1 MDKLLGQVFDEYIDK
16 QIKVRQNSLGKPQKS
31 TADLQVFNSSTP
43 WIRLTSAVTIGPKKA
58 QQLATNLGIGISNIQ
73 GNQLAK
79 NLVLFAGSSTG
90 VDATRRGGVGYG
102 LDNAYG
108 FLSDKEQ
115 GYKPMPGVTGIS
127 TTYKNNGSLKQAQVT
142 LTCFTRMQFEAL
154 EALYLRLGYSVIL
167 EWGHSMYFD
176 NKGEKQNMSSLSIPN
191 MLFNSNKD
199 IAASKVH
206 KNILLNKTTTGGN
219 YDGML
224 AKVSNFS
231 WSLNSD
237 LSYSIT
243 LDLISVGDIIDSLKM
258 NIGAT
263 DTNGEDLSQVVNVEV
278 SAGVQNITSIEIDKN
293 TSKLNTFLF
302 DIVSELTSKEV
313 QSEYSRATQDQL
325 VFKNLAIAARAN
337 VRKVRER
344 YLEVI
349 KALIENTSTNFLAIQ
364 GILSENPNPTYVPT
378 KFGPRFTF
386 IESTAGDK
394 QKLLELLEAGGY
406 TLLPKF
412 GYVVK
417 QNGKLTF
424 GKKAGGLSFYNFFGF
439 YIQEDTAKPGIAT
452 LKVKSPP
459 DPHIAQ
465 VQELRD
471 GLVKIEKFFQGLAA
485 ISTGDADTDNI
496 KDIEFLQ
503 ATVDNVKEK
512 ETVTRL
518 LAHGFLDKDE
528 KFEYKDLEISTL
540 AVLRLKGK

>member
-90 VDATRRGGVGYG
+90 VDATKRGGVGYG

-349 KALIENTSTNFLAIQ
+349 KAFIENNSTNFFAIQ
-364 GILSENPNPTYVPT
+364 EILSENPNPIFVNSQYG
-378 KFGPRFTF
+378 KRFTF
-386 IESTAGDK
+386 IESKAGDK

-406 TLLPKF
+406 AIKPF
-412 GYVVK
+412 EYVI
-417 QNGKLTF
+417 NTGKLAF
-424 GKKAGGLSFYNFFGF
+424 NKKGGGLGFYTYFGF
-439 YIQEDTAKPGIAT
+439 DIQEDTAKPGIAT
-452 LKVKSPP
+452 LKTKSPP
-459 DPHIAQ
+459 PPNVAQ

-471 GLVKIEKFFQGLAA
+471 GLLKLEKFFQGLAA
-485 ISTGDADTDNI
+485 ISTGDVDTDNI

-503 ATVDNVKEK
+503 TTIDNVKEK
-512 ETVTRL
+512 ETIKQL
-518 LAHGFLDKDE
+518 LSTGFLDKDE
-528 KFEYKDLEISTL
+528 KFEYENLEISRL
-540 AVLRLKGK
+540 ALSKLKVQ

>member
-1 MDKLLGQVFDEYIDK
+1 MDKLLGQVFDEYVDK

-31 TADLQVFNSSTP
+31 TDDLQVFNSSTP
-43 WIRLTSAVTIGPKKA
+43 WVRLTSAVTIGPEKA
-58 QQLATNLGIGISNIQ
+58 EQLATNLGISKTEVQ

-90 VDATRRGGVGYG
+90 VDATKRGGVGYG

-313 QSEYSRATQDQL
+313 QAEYSQATQDQL
-325 VFKNLAIAARAN
+325 VFKNLALSARAN

-349 KALIENTSTNFLAIQ
+349 KVFIENNATNFFAIQ
-364 GILSENPNPTYVPT
+364 EILSENPNPIFVNSRY
-378 KFGPRFTF
+378 GRRFTF
-386 IESTAGDK
+386 IESKAGDK

-406 TLLPKF
+406 AIKPF
-412 GYVVK
+412 EYVI
-417 QNGKLTF
+417 NTGKLAF
-424 GKKAGGLSFYNFFGF
+424 NKQGGGPGFYRYFGF
-439 YIQEDTAKPGIAT
+439 DILEDTAKPGIAT
-452 LKVKSPP
+452 LKEKSPP
-459 DPHIAQ
+459 PPNVAQ

-471 GLVKIEKFFQGLAA
+471 GLLKIEKFFQGLAA
-485 ISTGDADTDNI
+485 ISTGDVDTDNI

-503 ATVDNVKEK
+503 ATIDNVKEK
-512 ETVTRL
+512 ETIKQL
-518 LAHGFLDKDE
+518 LSKGFLDKDE
-528 KFEYKDLEISTL
+528 KFEYKNLEISRL
-540 AVLRLKGK
+540 ALSKLNVQ

>member
-1 MDKLLGQVFDEYIDK
+1 
-16 QIKVRQNSLGKPQKS
+16 
-31 TADLQVFNSSTP
+31 
-43 WIRLTSAVTIGPKKA
+43 
-58 QQLATNLGIGISNIQ
+58 
-73 GNQLAK
+73 
-79 NLVLFAGSSTG
+79 
-90 VDATRRGGVGYG
+90 
-102 LDNAYG
+102 
-108 FLSDKEQ
+108 
-115 GYKPMPGVTGIS
+115 MPGVTGIS

-313 QSEYSRATQDQL
+313 QAEYSQATQDQL
-325 VFKNLAIAARAN
+325 VFKNLALSARAN

-349 KALIENTSTNFLAIQ
+349 KAFIENNATNFFAIQ
-364 GILSENPNPTYVPT
+364 EILSKNPNPIFVNSRY
-378 KFGPRFTF
+378 GRRFTF
-386 IESTAGDK
+386 IESKAGDK

-406 TLLPKF
+406 AIKPF
-412 GYVVK
+412 EYVI
-417 QNGKLTF
+417 NTGKLAF
-424 GKKAGGLSFYNFFGF
+424 NKQGGGPGFYRYFGF
-439 YIQEDTAKPGIAT
+439 DILEDTAKPGIAT
-452 LKVKSPP
+452 LKEKSPP
-459 DPHIAQ
+459 PPNVAQ

-471 GLVKIEKFFQGLAA
+471 GLLKIEKFFQGLAA
-485 ISTGDADTDNI
+485 ISTGDVDTDNI

-503 ATVDNVKEK
+503 ATIDNVKEK
-512 ETVTRL
+512 ETIKQL
-518 LAHGFLDKDE
+518 LSKGFLDKDE
-528 KFEYKDLEISTL
+528 KFEYKNLEISRL
-540 AVLRLKGK
+540 ALSKLNVQ

>member
-90 VDATRRGGVGYG
+90 VDATKRGGVGYG

-313 QSEYSRATQDQL
+313 QAEYSQATQDQL
-325 VFKNLAIAARAN
+325 VFKNLALAARAN

-349 KALIENTSTNFLAIQ
+349 KAFIENNSTNFFAIQ
-364 GILSENPNPTYVPT
+364 EILSENPNPIFVNSQYG
-378 KFGPRFTF
+378 KRFTF
-386 IESTAGDK
+386 IESKAGDK

-406 TLLPKF
+406 AIKPF
-412 GYVVK
+412 EYVI
-417 QNGKLTF
+417 NTGKLAF
-424 GKKAGGLSFYNFFGF
+424 DKKGGGLGFYTYFGF
-439 YIQEDTAKPGIAT
+439 DVQEDTAKPGIAT
-452 LKVKSPP
+452 LKEKSPP
-459 DPHIAQ
+459 PPNVAQ

-471 GLVKIEKFFQGLAA
+471 GLLKIEKFFQGLAA
-485 ISTGDADTDNI
+485 ISTGDVDTDNI

-503 ATVDNVKEK
+503 TTIDNVKEK
-512 ETVTRL
+512 ETIKQL
-518 LAHGFLDKDE
+518 LSKGFLDKDE
-528 KFEYKDLEISTL
+528 KFEYENLEISRL
-540 AVLRLKGK
+540 ALSKLKVQ

>member
-90 VDATRRGGVGYG
+90 VDATKRGGVGYG

-313 QSEYSRATQDQL
+313 QAEYSQATQDQL
-325 VFKNLAIAARAN
+325 VFKNLALAARAN

-349 KALIENTSTNFLAIQ
+349 KAFIENNSTNFFAIQ
-364 GILSENPNPTYVPT
+364 EILSENPNPIFVNSQY
-378 KFGPRFTF
+378 GRRFTF
-386 IESTAGDK
+386 IESKAGDK

-406 TLLPKF
+406 AIKPF
-412 GYVVK
+412 EYVI
-417 QNGKLTF
+417 NTGKLAF
-424 GKKAGGLSFYNFFGF
+424 NKKGGGLGFYTYFGF
-439 YIQEDTAKPGIAT
+439 DVLEDTAKPGIAT
-452 LKVKSPP
+452 LKEKSPP
-459 DPHIAQ
+459 PPNVAQ

-471 GLVKIEKFFQGLAA
+471 GLLKIEKFFQGLAA
-485 ISTGDADTDNI
+485 ISTGDVDTDNI

-503 ATVDNVKEK
+503 TTIDNVKEK
-512 ETVTRL
+512 ETIKQL
-518 LAHGFLDKDE
+518 LSTGFLDKDE
-528 KFEYKDLEISTL
+528 KFEYENLEISRL
-540 AVLRLKGK
+540 ALSKLKVQ

>member
-90 VDATRRGGVGYG
+90 VDATKRGGVGYG

-313 QSEYSRATQDQL
+313 QAEYSQATQDQL
-325 VFKNLAIAARAN
+325 VFKNLALAARAN

-349 KALIENTSTNFLAIQ
+349 KAFIENNSTNFFAIQ
-364 GILSENPNPTYVPT
+364 EILSENPNPIFVNSQY
-378 KFGPRFTF
+378 GRRFTF
-386 IESTAGDK
+386 IESKAGDK

-406 TLLPKF
+406 AIKPF
-412 GYVVK
+412 EYVI
-417 QNGKLTF
+417 NTGKLAF
-424 GKKAGGLSFYNFFGF
+424 DKKGGGLGFYTYFGF
-439 YIQEDTAKPGIAT
+439 DVQEDTAKPGIAT
-452 LKVKSPP
+452 LKEKSPP
-459 DPHIAQ
+459 PPNVAQ

-471 GLVKIEKFFQGLAA
+471 GLLKIEKFFQGLAA
-485 ISTGDADTDNI
+485 ISTGDVDTDNI

-503 ATVDNVKEK
+503 TTIDNVKEK
-512 ETVTRL
+512 ETIKQL
-518 LAHGFLDKDE
+518 LSTGFLDKDE
-528 KFEYKDLEISTL
+528 KFEYENLEISRL
-540 AVLRLKGK
+540 ALSKLKVQ